1 MPAAPEPP
9 APAVPVAAE
18 TPEKPKKK
26 TTVATTTTTTK
37 SPSVAETQ
45 SAGVNEEIAAK
56 RREIEEKLKL
66 QAQTVNPT
74 TAQEYGNTSLD
85 DSALAR
91 IISGRKSTDV
101 ADEEMVDVGELAE
114 VVRGFEDDEV
124 NEGSVVP
131 WYESGDENSP
141 VDGI

>member
-1 MPAAPEPP
+1 MD
-9 APAVPVAAE
+9 
-18 TPEKPKKK
+18 
-26 TTVATTTTTTK
+26 
-37 SPSVAETQ
+37 
-45 SAGVNEEIAAK
+45 GEIAAK

-66 QAQTVNPT
+66 QAQTATPA

-114 VVRGFEDDEV
+114 VARGFEDDVEVMVEV
-124 NEGSVVP
+124 NEGSVAL
-131 WYESGDENSP
+131 WYNSGDEYSP
-141 VDGI
+141 IDGI